1 MILDF
6 RETRKQLQNV
16 AGSLQDPE
24 SDALRQR
31 NLKRINFIHHN
42 YFLLFRV
49 VDQMVY
55 VTDMFHCLEDYE
67 NKLH

>member
-24 SDALRQR
+24 SDTLRQR
-31 NLKRINFIHHN
+31 NLKRIYFIHHN